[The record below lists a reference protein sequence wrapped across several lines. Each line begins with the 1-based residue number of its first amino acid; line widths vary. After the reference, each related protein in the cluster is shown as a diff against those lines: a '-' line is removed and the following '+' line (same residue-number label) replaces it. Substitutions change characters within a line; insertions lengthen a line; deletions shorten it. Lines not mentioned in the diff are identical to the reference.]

1 MGQREGP
8 DAEVGGCVRD
18 CTQNELDGLD
28 DLVDEH
34 LTKLE
39 LLSVPVVAM
48 TTGSLGVRKKL
59 TCSRILLLP
68 VVLVEQ
74 DERLRE
80 EHQRHRANG
89 VLHKCLSELHRAVPE
104 GEKVL
109 LSHGHADQGIDDA
122 RRGVYGMH
130 PLVEDHEV
138 HPSEEAKHE
147 DHHGQAL
154 KNEVHQALLVE
165 GVAPSQEHPDNHL
178 QHTKQHRE
186 LHLQRVH
193 EKELIGGILPGPIQP
208 EGVGARAARVRNV
221 VRGRKVAIAIFV
233 LEARREELETY

>member
-28 DLVDEH
+28 DLVDED
-34 LTKLE
+34 LAKLE
-39 LLSVPVVAM
+39 FFPVPVIAMATNRCLSVRD
-48 TTGSLGVRKKL
+48 LL
-59 TCSRILLLP
+59 TPILLL
-68 VVLVEQ
+68 LVMLPQQ
-74 DERLRE
+74 DEGLGE
-80 EHQRHRANG
+80 EHKGHRANG
-89 VLHKCLSELHRAVPE
+89 ILHKGLSELHRAIKE
-104 GEKVL
+104 GKVVL
-109 LSHGHADQGIDDA
+109 LAHCHADQGVDNA
-122 RRGVYGMH
+122 RRGVYGVH